1 MEFDLDAITHP
12 AQRLRILDFDI
23 ENRPL
28 SYLGQ
33 DFTTGDVTA
42 IAWGWADREKVYCGL
57 QTKRESSL
65 EKMLLDFREAYEE
78 ADMVTGHFIR
88 GYDLP
93 VLNGALMELD
103 IPHLGPK
110 LSCDTKND
118 LLKRKYLS
126 VSQENLAEMLGLPE
140 PKIHMNTPRWRRAN
154 RLTPEGVALSRI
166 RCVGDVVQ
174 HKAMRLELVRRDW
187 LAGPTV
193 WRPGGGPD
201 GDYAP

>member
-1 MEFDLDAITHP
+1 MNLEELTGKP
-12 AQRLRILDFDI
+12 GKLRILDFDI

-42 IAWGWADREKVYCGL
+42 IAWGWADEEKVHVGL
-57 QTKRESSL
+57 QTKREGSL
-65 EKMLLDFREAYEE
+65 EKMLRRFRDAYEA

-93 VLNGALMELD
+93 VLNGALMEAG

-110 LSCDTKND
+110 LTCDTKND
-118 LLKRKYLS
+118 LLKRKYIS
-126 VSQENLAEMLGLPE
+126 VSQENLGEMLGLE
-140 PKIHMNTPRWRRAN
+140 APKVHMNTPLWRQAN
-154 RLTPEGVALSRI
+154 RLTVEGIELSRT

-174 HKAMRLELVRRDW
+174 HKQLRLELLRRDW
-187 LAGPTV
+187 LAGPSV
-193 WRPGGGPD
+193 WRPGGGPE
-201 GDYAP
+201 GDYLP

>member
-1 MEFDLDAITHP
+1 MLLDDLAGP
-12 AQRLRILDFDI
+12 SQPLRILDFDI

-28 SYLGQ
+28 TYLGS
-33 DFTTGDVTA
+33 DYTTGDVTA
-42 IAWGWADREKVYCGL
+42 IAWGWVGEEEVRCEL
-57 QTKRESSL
+57 QTKDERSL
-65 EKMLLDFREAYEE
+65 ARMLRRFRDAYEE

-93 VLNGALMELD
+93 VLNGALMEMN

-110 LSCDTKND
+110 LTCDTKND
-118 LLKRKYLS
+118 LLKRKYIS
-126 VSQENLAEMLGLPE
+126 ASQENLAEMLGLPE
-140 PKIHMNTPRWRRAN
+140 PKIHMNTPRWRHAN
-154 RLTPEGVALSRI
+154 RLTPDGIELSRI

-174 HKAMRLELVRRDW
+174 HKALRLELVRRDW

-201 GDYAP
+201 GDYVP

>member
-1 MEFDLDAITHP
+1 MNLSDITGP
-12 AQRLRILDFDI
+12 AQPLRILDFDI

-28 SYLGQ
+28 SYLGS
-33 DFTTGDVTA
+33 DYTTGDITA
-42 IAWGWADREKVYCGL
+42 IAWGWADEEAVSCEV
-57 QTKRESSL
+57 QTKDARSL
-65 EKMLLDFREAYEE
+65 RTMLLRFREVYEA

-93 VLNGALMELD
+93 VINGALMELG

-110 LSCDTKND
+110 LTCDTKND
-118 LLKRKYLS
+118 LLKRKYIS
-126 VSQENLAEMLGLPE
+126 VSQENLAAMLELSE
-140 PKIHMNTPRWRRAN
+140 PKVQMNTPKWREAN
-154 RLTPEGVALSRI
+154 RLTAQGIELSRV

-174 HKAMRLELVRRDW
+174 HKELRLELLRRDW

-201 GDYAP
+201 GDYVP

>member
-1 MEFDLDAITHP
+1 VNLADLTGP
-12 AQRLRILDFDI
+12 PEPLRILDFDI

-33 DFTTGDVTA
+33 DYTTGDVTA
-42 IAWGWADREKVYCGL
+42 IAWGWADEEKVYCEV
-57 QTKRESSL
+57 QTKRAGSL
-65 EKMLLDFREAYEE
+65 ERMLRSFRDVYEE

-93 VLNGALMELD
+93 VLNGALMECG

-110 LSCDTKND
+110 LTCDTKND
-118 LLKRKYLS
+118 LLKRKYIS
-126 VSQENLAEMLGLPE
+126 VSQENLAAMLGIAE
-140 PKIHMNTPRWRRAN
+140 PKVQMNTPLWREAN
-154 RLTPEGVALSRI
+154 RLTPGGVDLSRM
-166 RCVGDVVQ
+166 RCAGDVVQ
-174 HKAMRLELVRRDW
+174 HKALRLELLRRDW